1 MRIENLGRAIASI
14 AVTLLLMV
22 AGASAAETPKAGGLS
37 DVERLAIERE
47 CEALSNS
54 YAHYLDFVDADGL
67 AGLFAEDGVWFPS
80 GRRLEGP
87 KAIHDYWAA
96 QAGRPYVTRH
106 VMSNT
111 RIQVTDRDHARG
123 SAYLTMYR
131 FDPSHPET
139 IKSLEPVLLGV
150 MTDEYVRTAQG
161 WRFKQRKL
169 EAIRPAK

>member
-1 MRIENLGRAIASI
+1 MRSVVCGMIA
-14 AVTLLLMV
+14 AVSLLLAV
-22 AGASAAETPKAGGLS
+22 APAFAAETESKSVS
-37 DVERLAIERE
+37 DLERLVIERD

-96 QAGRPYVTRH
+96 QAGRLYVTRH

-111 RIQVTDRDHARG
+111 RIEIIDRDHAKG
-123 SAYLTMYR
+123 TAYLTMYR
-131 FDPSHPET
+131 FDPAHPET
-139 IKSLEPVLLGV
+139 IKSLEPALLG
-150 MTDEYVRTAQG
+150 MMSDEYVRTPQG

-169 EAIRPAK
+169 EAVRVAK

>member
-1 MRIENLGRAIASI
+1 ML
-14 AVTLLLMV
+14 V
-22 AGASAAETPKAGGLS
+22 AWTISGYAAETGSKVIS
-37 DVERLAIERE
+37 DLERLAIERE

-87 KAIHDYWAA
+87 NAIHDYWAA

-111 RIQVTDRDHARG
+111 RIEVIDRDHAKG
-123 SAYLTMYR
+123 TAYLTMYR
-131 FDPSHPET
+131 FDPAHPET
-139 IKSLEPVLLGV
+139 IKSLEPALLGM
-150 MTDEYVRTAQG
+150 MTDEYVRTPQG

-169 EAIRPAK
+169 EAVRPAR

>member
-1 MRIENLGRAIASI
+1 MRIESHLRAIFA
-14 AVTLLLMV
+14 TLLLLITS
-22 AGASAAETPKAGGLS
+22 AGAAETPKGSVS
-37 DVERLAIERE
+37 DLERLTIERD

-80 GRRLEGP
+80 GKRIVGP
-87 KAIHDYWAA
+87 QAIHDYWAA

-111 RIQVTDRDHARG
+111 RIEVIDHDHAKG
-123 SAYLTMYR
+123 TAYLTMYR
-131 FDPSHPET
+131 FDPAHPDT
-139 IKSLEPVLLGV
+139 IKSLEPALLGM
-150 MTDEYVRTAQG
+150 MTDEFVRTPAG

-169 EAIRPAK
+169 DAVRPAR

>member
-1 MRIENLGRAIASI
+1 MRIDKLLCFIA
-14 AVTLLLMV
+14 AVTLLL
-22 AGASAAETPKAGGLS
+22 AGAPARAVETGNKAGIS
-37 DVERLAIERE
+37 DVERLMIERE

-111 RIQVTDRDHARG
+111 RIEVIDRDHARG
-123 SAYLTMYR
+123 TAYLTMYR
-131 FDPSHPET
+131 FDPAHPET
-139 IKSLEPVLLGV
+139 IKSLEPALLGM
-150 MTDEYVRTAQG
+150 MTDEYARTPQG

-169 EAIRPAK
+169 EAIRPGNR

>member
-1 MRIENLGRAIASI
+1 MITRLFRLFAI
-14 AVTLLLMV
+14 VTLLV
-22 AGASAAETPKAGGLS
+22 SAASAYAAETGSKPVS
-37 DVERLAIERE
+37 EIERLVIERE

-67 AGLFAEDGVWFPS
+67 ARLFAEDGVWFPS

-96 QAGRPYVTRH
+96 QASRPYVTRH

-111 RIQVTDRDHARG
+111 RIEVIDRDHATG
-123 SAYLTMYR
+123 TAYLTMYR
-131 FDPSHPET
+131 FDPAHPET
-139 IKSLEPVLLGV
+139 IKSLEPALLG
-150 MTDEYVRTAQG
+150 MMNDEYVRTPQG

-169 EAIRPAK
+169 EAVRPAR

>member
-1 MRIENLGRAIASI
+1 MRIENLGSTIATV
-14 AVTLLLMV
+14 AVSLLLVGV
-22 AGASAAETPKAGGLS
+22 AAHGAESPNKGGVS
-37 DVERLAIERE
+37 DLERLVIERE

-54 YAHYLDFVDADGL
+54 YAHYLDFVDAGGL

-111 RIQVTDRDHARG
+111 RIEVIDRNHAKG
-123 SAYLTMYR
+123 TAYLTMYR
-131 FDPSHPET
+131 FDPAHPEA
-139 IKSLEPVLLGV
+139 IQSLEPVLLGV
-150 MTDEYVRTAQG
+150 MTDEYVRTSQG

-169 EAIRPAK
+169 DAVRPAR

>member
-1 MRIENLGRAIASI
+1 MWIERPICTIAAASM
-14 AVTLLLMV
+14 LL
-22 AGASAAETPKAGGLS
+22 AWTISGYAAETGSKVIS
-37 DVERLAIERE
+37 DFERLAIERE

-87 KAIHDYWAA
+87 NAIHDYWAA

-111 RIQVTDRDHARG
+111 RIQVIDRDHAKG
-123 SAYLTMYR
+123 TAYLTMYR
-131 FDPSHPET
+131 FDPAHPET
-139 IKSLEPVLLGV
+139 IKSLEPALLGM
-150 MTDEYVRTAQG
+150 MTDEYVRTPQG

-169 EAIRPAK
+169 EAVRPAR

>member
-1 MRIENLGRAIASI
+1 MRIERLIFVRLWAPLLIFGAASQAADSSSKT
-14 AVTLLLMV
+14 AV
-22 AGASAAETPKAGGLS
+22 S
-37 DVERLAIERE
+37 DLDRLAIERE

-111 RIQVTDRDHARG
+111 RI
-123 SAYLTMYR
+123 
-131 FDPSHPET
+131 
-139 IKSLEPVLLGV
+139 
-150 MTDEYVRTAQG
+150 
-161 WRFKQRKL
+161 
-169 EAIRPAK
+169 

>member
-1 MRIENLGRAIASI
+1 MRIEK
-14 AVTLLLMV
+14 LLICAF
-22 AGASAAETPKAGGLS
+22 AGLSLLFTAALAYAAETGSKAVS
-37 DVERLAIERE
+37 DLERLAIERE

-54 YAHYLDFVDADGL
+54 YAHNLDFVDADGL

-111 RIQVTDRDHARG
+111 RIEIIDRDHAKG
-123 SAYLTMYR
+123 TAYLTMYR
-131 FDPSHPET
+131 FDPAHPEA
-139 IKSLEPVLLGV
+139 IKSLEPALLG
-150 MTDEYVRTAQG
+150 MMDDEYVRTPQG

-169 EAIRPAK
+169 EAVRPAR

>member
-1 MRIENLGRAIASI
+1 MRIEKLGHMIASI
-14 AVTLLLMV
+14 LVLLMLGTG
-22 AGASAAETPKAGGLS
+22 GALAAENAGGVTDL
-37 DVERLAIERE
+37 ERLVIERD

-54 YAHYLDFVDADGL
+54 YAHYLDFMDAKGL
-67 AGLFAEDGVWFPS
+67 AGLFAEDGVWFP
-80 GRRLEGP
+80 GGKRTQGP

-111 RIQVTDRDHARG
+111 RIEVIDRDHAKG
-123 SAYLTMYR
+123 TAYLTMYR
-131 FDPSHPET
+131 FDPAHPET

-150 MTDEYVRTAQG
+150 MADEYVRTPQG

-169 EAIRPAK
+169 EAVRPAR

>member
-1 MRIENLGRAIASI
+1 MRIETLMRMIATVSLL
-14 AVTLLLMV
+14 VT
-22 AGASAAETPKAGGLS
+22 AAAAHAAETPNQSGVSEL
-37 DVERLAIERE
+37 ERLTIERE

-67 AGLFAEDGVWFPS
+67 AGLFTKDGVWFPS

-87 KAIHDYWAA
+87 NAIHDYWAA

-111 RIQVTDRDHARG
+111 RIEVIDRDHAKG
-123 SAYLTMYR
+123 TAYLTMYR
-131 FDPSHPET
+131 FDPAHPES
-139 IKSLEPVLLGV
+139 IKSLEPALLGL
-150 MTDEYVRTAQG
+150 MTDEYVRTPQG

-169 EAIRPAK
+169 EAVRPAR